1 MKQTEN
7 LKNFKKLVSDE
18 ISPAMKD
25 FIEEKKTLED
35 DTNTQEWGFENFI
48 TSEEDAKIFIDA
60 MIKHPEPNEKLKKA
74 FREYGKQETLE

>member
-35 DTNTQEWGFENFI
+35 DTYTTKELLE
-48 TSEEDAKIFIDA
+48 IF
-60 MIKHPEPNEKLKKA
+60 KKEKGL
-74 FREYGKQETLE
+74 